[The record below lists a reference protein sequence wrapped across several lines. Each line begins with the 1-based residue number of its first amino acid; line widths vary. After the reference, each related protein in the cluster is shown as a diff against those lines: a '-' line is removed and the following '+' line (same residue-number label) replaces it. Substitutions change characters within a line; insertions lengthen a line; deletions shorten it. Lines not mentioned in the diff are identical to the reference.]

1 LAGRDTK
8 WTLVASIGGRER
20 LPPGQRPPNTK
31 SGSPHDATGGHTHD
45 PAASDTA
52 TADA

>member
-8 WTLVASIGGRER
+8 WTLVASIGSRER
-20 LPPGQRPPNTK
+20 LPPGQRRPSTT
-31 SGSPHDATGGHTHD
+31 SASPHDATGEHTHD
-45 PAASDTA
+45 PAASDRA